1 MTVSGVAAT
10 SAAVVIEVRDHGP
23 APARRLSG
31 DPVDSWCRY
40 EAVLPSYP
48 VVSERG
54 VTPWEAVFRL
64 VAMHRAVLER
74 RWSRQGVGDA
84 AP

>member
-1 MTVSGVAAT
+1 V
-10 SAAVVIEVRDHGP
+10 SAALESRAFGPDPFCEVVIRVRDHGP
-23 APARRLSG
+23 APVRCGGGGLVESWRRF
-31 DPVDSWCRY
+31 
-40 EAVLPSYP
+40 EADLPCYP

-74 RWSRQGVGDA
+74 RWSA
-84 AP
+84 